1 MPASSALTQFAA
13 DVDRL
18 ADRPHE
24 IGALLAELL
33 AEDGRLAPGHREPY
47 ADRYR
52 QHLLHVS
59 PDRRLSIVALVWL
72 PGQTTPIHDHVSW
85 CIVGVYEGRER
96 ETRYRAVESGGH
108 RHLEPVGTID
118 ALPGHVE
125 VIVPSSEADIHA
137 VTAAGPKPTISIHVY
152 GADIERRGTSIYLR
166 FDDWPVRHGALPV
179 AA

>member
-1 MPASSALTQFAA
+1 MTPNPLTAFAA
-13 DVDRL
+13 DVEGL

-24 IGALLAELL
+24 IGTRLAELL
-33 AEDGRLAPGHREPY
+33 AQDGWLAPEHRE
-47 ADRYR
+47 ADPDTYR

-96 ETRYRAVESGGH
+96 EIRYRAVEDGGR
-108 RHLEPVGTID
+108 RHLEAVGSVD

-125 VIVPSSEADIHA
+125 VIIPSSEADIHA
-137 VTAAGPKPTISIHVY
+137 VTAVGDTPTISIHVY
-152 GADIERRGTSIYLR
+152 GADIEARGTSIYRR
-166 FDDWPVRHGALPV
+166 FDDWPVREPALPL